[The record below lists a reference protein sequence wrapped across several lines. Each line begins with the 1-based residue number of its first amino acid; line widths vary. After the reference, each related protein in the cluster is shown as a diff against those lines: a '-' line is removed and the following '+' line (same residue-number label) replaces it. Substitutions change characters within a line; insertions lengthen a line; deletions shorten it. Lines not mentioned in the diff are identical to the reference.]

1 MKRLI
6 STLLLT
12 VSIAAAALAQPQNNN
27 HKGHGKPD
35 FEKFQA
41 EKVAFITNEVGLTAE
56 EAEEFWPVFNEI
68 EKQQRERMM
77 AEKKAYIAL
86 NKALAEGQGDV
97 AALLKSYLDAKAAN
111 TNLHA
116 ANVAKYQKILSIE
129 KVAKLYTCEEKFRR
143 QQIGKLG
150 GGKGEGGP
158 HGRKPRPEKSK

>member
-27 HKGHGKPD
+27 HRGHGKPD

-56 EAEEFWPVFNEI
+56 EAEDFWPVFNEI
-68 EKQQRERMM
+68 EKQQKERMM

-97 AALLKSYLDAKAAN
+97 ATQTSTPPTWRSIRRYSPSRKWRSSTPARRNSAGSRSGSSEAAKARA
-111 TNLHA
+111 
-116 ANVAKYQKILSIE
+116 V
-129 KVAKLYTCEEKFRR
+129 
-143 QQIGKLG
+143 
-150 GGKGEGGP
+150 
-158 HGRKPRPEKSK
+158 PRDASQGLKKASNCQTLID